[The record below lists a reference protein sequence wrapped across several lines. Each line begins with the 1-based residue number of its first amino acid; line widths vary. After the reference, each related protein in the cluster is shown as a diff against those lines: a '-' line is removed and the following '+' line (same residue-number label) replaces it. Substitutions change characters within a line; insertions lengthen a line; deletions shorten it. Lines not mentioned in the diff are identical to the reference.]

1 MVGDAGEAG
10 AQSEQALRRFRDEH
24 RAARQATGAL
34 DGHGHGRGESHA
46 LNRCGPPFA
55 GPICLMSMSLMGE
68 GGRAEEK
75 REGQSEDREGGERP
89 ARAHEHDDGEPEQK
103 PAGGR
108 TDRTLMGEMTAE
120 MGEPG
125 RRLGLD
131 RHRCRLRLGQ
141 VQIEGQ
147 HVRHTVG
154 RHGREQVVSST
165 TGEPGGRDLVDA
177 VADGPRLGRAVRRLD
192 LDLGAVHGLVAAE
205 PIEIES
211 YPVAGRHRHE
221 FEGGRGRFGPR
232 GGLCRQSRH
241 LVTVAV
247 TLMGQGGTA
256 RCRCGGEHERD
267 SQRPKRR
274 RETDGHG
281 ERILRR
287 MSNDITR
294 HGAYRMGIGRQ
305 ARVRGGSI
313 CASGTMPD
321 RRGPSRAGAQACA
334 AAGGRAGTGDGASP
348 VAQQDDGAWPQ
359 TPPAAQ
365 AGQAQSIRD
374 CPITGIASARTTD
387 IRAARR
393 TSDPA
398 IARSGAEAATG
409 CA

>member
-1 MVGDAGEAG
+1 
-10 AQSEQALRRFRDEH
+10 
-24 RAARQATGAL
+24 
-34 DGHGHGRGESHA
+34 
-46 LNRCGPPFA
+46 
-55 GPICLMSMSLMGE
+55 
-68 GGRAEEK
+68 
-75 REGQSEDREGGERP
+75 
-89 ARAHEHDDGEPEQK
+89 
-103 PAGGR
+103 
-108 TDRTLMGEMTAE
+108 MGEMTAE
-120 MGEPG
+120 IGEPR

-131 RHRCRLRLGQ
+131 RHRCRRRLGQ
-141 VQIEGQ
+141 LQVEGQ

-154 RHGREQVVSST
+154 DHGSEQIVSMT

-177 VADGPRLGRAVRRLD
+177 VADGPRFGRAVRRLD
-192 LDLGAVHGLVAAE
+192 CDLGAVHGLVAGEA
-205 PIEIES
+205 IEIES

-221 FEGGRGRFGPR
+221 FEAGRGRFGPR
-232 GGLCRQSRH
+232 RGLCGEGRR
-241 LVTVAV
+241 LDAVAV

-274 RETDGHG
+274 RETNGHG
-281 ERILRR
+281 ERNLRR

-294 HGAYRMGIGRQ
+294 HGAYRMEIGRQ

-348 VAQQDDGAWPQ
+348 IAQQDDGAWPQ

-365 AGQAQSIRD
+365 AGQAHSIRD
-374 CPITGIASARTTD
+374 CSITGIASARTID
-387 IRAARR
+387 IRAASRR
-393 TSDPA
+393 SDPA
-398 IARSGAEAATG
+398 IARSGAGAATG